1 MLKLYFWTQSIRTLT
16 YFDLSW
22 SSSSSYLTC
31 LQLVLCANIRVIFVI
46 IIDFGCFLYFTVSG
60 VILACFSPKHGDVMS
75 LVLVSYR
82 LRYWSANICLVKGE
96 IFKSFILG
104 LTSYSIRTASSL
116 QKKKNISSYLSV
128 KSLLLFASP
137 VWLFLADRHA
147 DGQIK

>member
-46 IIDFGCFLYFTVSG
+46 IIDFGCFLYFTISG

-82 LRYWSANICLVKGE
+82 LRYWSANICLAKGE

-116 QKKKNISSYLSV
+116 QKKKTFLLTCPWKFYYFLLALSDC
-128 KSLLLFASP
+128 
-137 VWLFLADRHA
+137 FLQTDMRT
-147 DGQIK
+147 DK